1 MKGNHLGRTDVGEVL
16 RILAL
21 LMPIAII
28 SPAVATTMDVY
39 PSRQITIIVPNPPG
53 SATDTLARIAAE
65 GMAKEWGKPVIVDNK
80 PGAQGVIG
88 VQAMKKAAPDGYTL
102 IVSFS
107 GINSSNPWLIK
118 DLPYHYLND
127 FTHIAPMVRA
137 ASLLLVNKDSPYLTT
152 ADLIEAAK
160 TDANRVTYG
169 YGQAT
174 SQVMGGAFIQNAKL
188 PKLTDIPYKGQ
199 PQALTDLV
207 GKQYDFIFADLSVSM
222 PFVESGRLRALAIST
237 KERSSIAPDV
247 PALEEQGLTNFDMAA
262 WVGISG
268 PAGIPRDIVE
278 KLNAQITKDFK
289 KPEVQAKIRQ
299 LGFTPIEANVDE
311 FKQFVQRENKIWGD
325 AIQASGI
332 APR

>member
-1 MKGNHLGRTDVGEVL
+1 MKSNRLYRMYAGQALK
-16 RILAL
+16 AL
-21 LMPIAII
+21 LLLIPIAIS
-28 SPAVATTMDVY
+28 SPAAVASRDAY
-39 PSRQITIIVPNPPG
+39 PNRQITIIVPNPPG

-65 GMAKEWGKPVIVDNK
+65 GMAKAWGKPVIVENK

-137 ASLLLVNKDSPYLTT
+137 ASLLLVNEESAYQSTT
-152 ADLIEAAK
+152 DLIEAAK
-160 TDANRVTYG
+160 KDANRVAYG
-169 YGQAT
+169 FGQAT
-174 SQVMGGAFIQNAKL
+174 SQVMGGAFIQYAKL
-188 PKLTDIPYKGQ
+188 PRLTDIPYKGQ

-222 PFVESGRLRALAIST
+222 PFVESRRLRALAIST
-237 KERSSIAPDV
+237 KERSAIAPDV
-247 PALEEQGLTNFDMAA
+247 PTLAEQGLTNFDMAA

-268 PAGIPRDIVE
+268 PSGIPADIAE
-278 KLNAQITKDFK
+278 KLNARITEDFK
-289 KPEVQAKIRQ
+289 KPEVQEKIRQ
-299 LGFTPIEANVDE
+299 LGFTPIEANLDE
-311 FKQFVQRENKIWGD
+311 FKQFVQRENKVWGD

-332 APR
+332 SPR